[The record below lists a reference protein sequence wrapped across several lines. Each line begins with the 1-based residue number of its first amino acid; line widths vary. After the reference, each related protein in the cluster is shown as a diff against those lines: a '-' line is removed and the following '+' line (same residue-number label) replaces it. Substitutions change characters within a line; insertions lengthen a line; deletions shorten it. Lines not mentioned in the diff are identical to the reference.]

1 MALDGL
7 GLMALLFSYGT
18 LQDERVQ
25 LSTFG
30 RRLNGR
36 PDCLVC
42 YEPSLI
48 PIDDA
53 EIAAATGRTHHA
65 NARFTGDGCS
75 RVPGLVFDV
84 SDSELAAVDEY
95 EQAFS
100 YARVSATLAS
110 GSEAWV
116 YLHAPSSRRNAR

>member
-1 MALDGL
+1 MAPG
-7 GLMALLFSYGT
+7 GPALMPLLFSYGT

-36 PDCLVC
+36 PDSLVC

-65 NARFTGDGCS
+65 NARFTGDDCS
-75 RVPGLVFDV
+75 RVPGMVFDV
-84 SDSELAAVDEY
+84 SDSELAAVDQY
-95 EQAFS
+95 ERAFS
-100 YARVSATLAS
+100 YARVSAMLAS
-110 GSEAWV
+110 GNRAWV
-116 YLHAPSSRRNAR
+116 YLHASSQHAR